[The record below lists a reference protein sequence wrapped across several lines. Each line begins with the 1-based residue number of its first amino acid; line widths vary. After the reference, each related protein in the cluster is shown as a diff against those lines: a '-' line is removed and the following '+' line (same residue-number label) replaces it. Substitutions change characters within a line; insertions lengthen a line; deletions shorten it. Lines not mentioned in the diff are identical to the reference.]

1 MTNGSQEPL
10 VSTPTTKRKSDAYEG
25 TSSKKV
31 KNVNFMLLKVKQTL
45 R

>member
-10 VSTPTTKRKSDAYEG
+10 VSTPTKRKSDEHEG
-25 TSSKKV
+25 TSSKTV
-31 KNVNFMLLKVKQTL
+31 KNVNFMVLKVKQKL